1 MSTRKSTIYRITI
14 KIDTFSKPVTI
25 FAEDV
30 DLLNLPLV
38 TIKKIRRGVKSSL
51 LTIPNDEGYE
61 KFKNTKTLII
71 PYSNLIMAEEI
82 DDDDERVVS
91 IIEPAISK
99 AKEPEF

>member
-1 MSTRKSTIYRITI
+1 MNTKKETIYRITI

-51 LTIPNDEGYE
+51 LTIPTDEGYE
-61 KFKNTKTLII
+61 KFKNTKTLIV

-82 DDDDERVVS
+82 EDKEDKVVS
-91 IIEPAISK
+91 ILDKSK
-99 AKEPEF
+99 DK